1 MQQYRLIKLEQ
12 GYIIISNEE
21 ITLSD
26 TLNTC
31 YYLFNNETFKREYS
45 HHKEGKKIIA
55 STFIPELPNIDFNG
69 LKEEFGIIDVGNL
82 ELQYYKELE
91 ERKEIAKNF
100 KGQVA
105 GRHEDMFEHK
115 EMHHMVRGYLE
126 GFNKCLELNKD
137 KLYTKED
144 ILKVIEMSRI
154 LTDDKVEFETQDILG
169 SSDNTYGIKIKYTEN
184 EILETLQLKTEWDI
198 KIETEWIQD
207 FAKGKIGGAGTIDI
221 EIPKIINNL
230 IKILKNE

>member
-31 YYLFNNETFKREYS
+31 YCLFNNETFKREYS

-137 KLYTKED
+137 KLYTLEELRFHCTRFAYTSR
-144 ILKVIEMSRI
+144 LKGCI
-154 LTDDKVEFETQDILG
+154 TNDDTISLF
-169 SSDNTYGIKIKYTEN
+169 DNEYKQSLQPKI
-184 EILETLQLKTEWDI
+184 EWDI

-221 EIPKIINNL
+221 EIPKIKNNS